1 MSLDFGL
8 VWDDGLA
15 GVGAEEQWDQVSS
28 GVPPGIRRVWTCC
41 SHYTKILRGLGQLCY
56 GDRMRDL

>member
-28 GVPPGIRRVWTCC
+28 GVPPASEGCGPVVATTQRYSEGWGSFAMET
-41 SHYTKILRGLGQLCY
+41 G
-56 GDRMRDL
+56 